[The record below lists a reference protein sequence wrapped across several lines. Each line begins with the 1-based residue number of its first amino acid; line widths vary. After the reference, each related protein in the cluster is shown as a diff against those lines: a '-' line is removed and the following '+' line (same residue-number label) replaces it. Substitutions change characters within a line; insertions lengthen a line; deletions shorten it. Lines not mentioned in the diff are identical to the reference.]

1 MSHSL
6 EAALD
11 EERQEVMN
19 ILEGRPAGYR
29 SSSAAPSSPRGQD
42 ARPASP
48 APVVRSMLDIGPAAP
63 RHGSIAGLNV
73 GVTAPPIR
81 SAPLSR
87 SMLDP
92 QTPTTPQKP
101 LHSPALSATEPAS
114 SGQSIHRANSDA
126 SLRPLEGRPR
136 ADSDRDKGSLSN
148 MDYQFDMTSSAPGP
162 ALPKRVKQGGKKSI
176 GRSAMAA
183 IMQGQE
189 LDPLPRTKDRGRHNS
204 TAGIIGGKS
213 KSPSSRL
220 SNRSQSPGG
229 SMLNTNSFNLMPSP
243 GKFVTDAGKV
253 IDMNNAYR
261 RLSDANLLKSGGNL
275 SSLPARAGERARLG
289 SGETLSP
296 TGEIRL
302 AKDYYEDDEDGEAA
316 IESSDE
322 DRSSDEDA
330 WGPGSLRGRRKS
342 RRKKGVGGGEA
353 DNEDSE
359 NENRGPDGLQKRKGP
374 KMAHSLLAAAEEER
388 KCLYSLIMPCISS
401 DICKPRAFC
410 LVPIQGQVPFRTHGD
425 SDWTWRREDVREESG
440 RAS

>member
-1 MSHSL
+1 MSRSL

-19 ILEGRPAGYR
+19 ILEGRPTGYR
-29 SSSAAPSSPRGQD
+29 SSSAVPSSPRVQD
-42 ARPASP
+42 GRPSSP

-73 GVTAPPIR
+73 GVTVPPLR
-81 SAPLSR
+81 SAPLMK

-92 QTPTTPQKP
+92 QTPTTPRIT
-101 LHSPALSATEPAS
+101 HSPALSATEPTFPNH
-114 SGQSIHRANSDA
+114 GIHRAGSDA

-136 ADSDRDKGSLSN
+136 ADSERDKGSVSN
-148 MDYQFDMTSSAPGP
+148 LDYQFDMTSTVSSS
-162 ALPKRVKQGGKKSI
+162 ALPKRVTQGRRKSLA
-176 GRSAMAA
+176 RNAMAS

-189 LDPLPRTKDRGRHNS
+189 LDPVPRTRDRGRHNS
-204 TAGIIGGKS
+204 TAGIVGGKS

-275 SSLPARAGERARLG
+275 SSLPAKTASQRARLD
-289 SGETLSP
+289 SGEALSP
-296 TGEIRL
+296 TGEARMT
-302 AKDYYEDDEDGEAA
+302 KDYYDDDDDGEGA

-322 DRSSDEDA
+322 DQSSDEDG
-330 WGPGSLRGRRKS
+330 WGPLGLRGRRKS
-342 RRKKGVGGGEA
+342 RKKKGVGGGDA

-359 NENRGPDGLQKRKGP
+359 NEVPFDRGPDGLERRKGP
-374 KMAHSLLAAAEEER
+374 RMAHSLLAAAEEER
-388 KCLYSLIMPCISS
+388 
-401 DICKPRAFC
+401 
-410 LVPIQGQVPFRTHGD
+410 Q
-425 SDWTWRREDVREESG
+425 
-440 RAS
+440 